1 MQKCNFDD
9 STINITCDTLAF
21 KSTVI
26 KKPHVPRGSVP
37 IKCPI
42 AGCKYKT
49 YMQKKL
55 FDVLLK
61 SK

>member
-1 MQKCNFDD
+1 MKKCNFDD
-9 STINITCDTLAF
+9 STINIMCGALAF

-26 KKPHVPRGSVP
+26 EKPHVPCGSVP

-42 AGCKYKT
+42 AGCQYKT
-49 YMQKKL
+49 YMQKNL
-55 FDVLLK
+55 FDVLPK